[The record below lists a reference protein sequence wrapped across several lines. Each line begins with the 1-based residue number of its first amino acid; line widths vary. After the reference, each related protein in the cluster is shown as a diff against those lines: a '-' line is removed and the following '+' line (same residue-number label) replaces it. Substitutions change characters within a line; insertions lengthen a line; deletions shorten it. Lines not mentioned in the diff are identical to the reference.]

1 MRFLYDGTEY
11 ALSPHTLILVVP
23 GVLHG
28 IRVLSEKTYERYTF
42 HFTSRIFA
50 GEREGLLLRL
60 LPTLD
65 SVRKRNSFIPF
76 FLEGCDRFPVL
87 KKLNAILSLP
97 DLDIGPENE
106 QILASSLMESLL
118 IHLYLIHAKDASLA
132 APRPAE
138 KDPPELAEIA
148 GSILSQTGKR
158 VNRCRLTAALIRA
171 LSALPQTDWLD
182 EYRAACVNLGQPV
195 RLLAPGREPREGV
208 AVDLGSQAELLVRF
222 SDGTVEAVNAG
233 EVTLRPAASTT

>member
-1 MRFLYDGTEY
+1 MERQYTRLDE
-11 ALSPHTLILVVP
+11 ARNIIDPLIK
-23 GVLHG
+23 G
-28 IRVLSEKTYERYTF
+28 IRDEE
-42 HFTSRIFA
+42 A
-50 GEREGLLLRL
+50 
-60 LPTLD
+60 
-65 SVRKRNSFIPF
+65 KR
-76 FLEGCDRFPVL
+76 GAYV
-87 KKLNAILSLP
+87 
-97 DLDIGPENE
+97 
-106 QILASSLMESLL
+106 
-118 IHLYLIHAKDASLA
+118 HLYGVGLMASLIA
-132 APRPAE
+132 LKRGYPRNIA
-138 KDPPELAEIA
+138 ELAEIA

-171 LSALPQTDWLD
+171 LSALPQPDWLD